1 MGRMLVVMAI
11 ATAAYGSYAATAH
24 AELRDPF
31 ISIMDLE
38 KKQIVEQ
45 KAMDLSNAAL
55 KGIIW
60 NNALAVAV
68 INEELVMAGDTW
80 RDFKVEKVE
89 KESVVL
95 SIEGKE
101 YTLSLDDGKFAD
113 KKEAP
118 APENHQLSLPEEEP
132 FMQGIPQGEGGNEW
146 R

>member
-1 MGRMLVVMAI
+1 MGKILAAVTI
-11 ATAAYGSYAATAH
+11 AMAAYGMYVTTSA

-45 KAMDLSNAAL
+45 KTIDLSNVAL

-60 NNALAVAV
+60 NDALAVAV
-68 INEELVMAGDTW
+68 INEELIMAGDTW
-80 RDFKVEKVE
+80 RDFKVEKIE
-89 KESVVL
+89 KDSVLL

-101 YTLSLDDGKFAD
+101 YTLSLGEGESPD
-113 KKEAP
+113 KTAASVP
-118 APENHQLSLPEEEP
+118 QTHQLSLPEEEP
-132 FMQGIPQGEGGNEW
+132 FTQGIPQTEGGHEW